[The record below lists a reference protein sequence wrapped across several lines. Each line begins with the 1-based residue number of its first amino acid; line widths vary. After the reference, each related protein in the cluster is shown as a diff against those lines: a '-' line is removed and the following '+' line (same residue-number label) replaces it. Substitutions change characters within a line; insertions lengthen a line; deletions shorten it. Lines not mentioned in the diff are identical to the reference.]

1 MLCGNRIA
9 AIFGV
14 ADAEM
19 QAALKTE
26 ESLRAEKF
34 RSKKTIFVGFSQLSP
49 VGKQKK
55 IIHISRLI

>member
-26 ESLRAEKF
+26 ESLRVEKF
-34 RSKKTIFVGFSQLSP
+34 RSKKAVFAALTNV
-49 VGKQKK
+49 
-55 IIHISRLI
+55 RLVP

>member
-26 ESLRAEKF
+26 ESLGIEKF
-34 RSKKTIFVGFSQLSP
+34 RSKKTGFAGFSQLSP
-49 VGKQKK
+49 VGRQRKK
-55 IIHISRLI
+55 VHISHQI

>member
-9 AIFGV
+9 AMFGV

-19 QAALKTE
+19 QTALKTE
-26 ESLRAEKF
+26 ESLRVEKF

-49 VGKQKK
+49 VGE
-55 IIHISRLI
+55 